1 MIKTQI
7 LINQPV
13 YLDLSIL
20 HMSKT
25 VMYEFWHEYVK
36 PKFGKNEKLCYMDTE
51 SFIVH
56 LRTEDSY
63 KHIAEHVK
71 KDLKL
76 QILKW
81 TDHCLKEKIR
91 KSNWINER

>member
-25 VMYEFWHEYVK
+25 VMSEFWYDYIK

-51 SFIVH
+51 SFIIH

-63 KHIAEHVK
+63 KQKMLK

-76 QILKW
+76 QILNW